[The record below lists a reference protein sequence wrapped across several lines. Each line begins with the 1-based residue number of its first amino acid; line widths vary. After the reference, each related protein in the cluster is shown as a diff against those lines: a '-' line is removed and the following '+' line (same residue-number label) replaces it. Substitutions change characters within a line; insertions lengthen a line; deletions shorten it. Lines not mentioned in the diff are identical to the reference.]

1 MSETTGDAPAVLS
14 VAELIQYQT
23 ATVVSRTL
31 VKKPAGTVTVFA
43 FDANE
48 GLSEHTAP
56 FDALVFVVDGEAEIS
71 IAGTPYRVHAGEMLR
86 LPANRPHAVRAV
98 RRFKMLLVMI
108 RE

>member
-1 MSETTGDAPAVLS
+1 MSTGTEEPAVLN
-14 VAELIQYQT
+14 VADLVQYQA

-31 VKKPAGTVTVFA
+31 VKKPTGTVTVFA

-56 FDALVFVVDGEAEIS
+56 FDALVFVIDGEAEIT
-71 IAGTPYRVHAGEMLR
+71 IAGTLHRVHAGEMLR

-98 RRFKMLLVMI
+98 QRFKMMLVMI